1 VDTLRKLIT
10 RDCPIRNAGPCPK
23 VKPVEVPDCT
33 CICPAVECSSVATST
48 SISTTATTTLST
60 TTAAPPC
67 VCPTPALT
75 TPSSCESDLIACQNS
90 LTFTGTSKAGAQGA
104 RDALSKQLEDL
115 GVELSNLNLTKI
127 YYHNRSIDLG
137 DELLECLKNSGN
149 YSDLFWVIKAQL
161 DDDVNATGL
170 WLS

>member
-1 VDTLRKLIT
+1 
-10 RDCPIRNAGPCPK
+10 
-23 VKPVEVPDCT
+23 
-33 CICPAVECSSVATST
+33 
-48 SISTTATTTLST
+48 
-60 TTAAPPC
+60 
-67 VCPTPALT
+67 
-75 TPSSCESDLIACQNS
+75 LIACKNS
-90 LTFTGTSKAGAQGA
+90 LTFTGTSKAGAQGS
-104 RDALSKQLEDL
+104 RDALNKQLEDL

-149 YSDLFWVIKAQL
+149 YSDLFWVIKAEL